1 MSLCALAVAGIWGQ
15 PQFTRGL
22 RIQGSGAPKQSLPR
36 ICLFLQL
43 QRRLIFL
50 SPSVQHAIPCSGTH
64 AHCAPPP
71 LFQGTKGS
79 SPQLDTG
86 PLISRPDERA
96 CFASVGLGSSGST
109 QQAHTLPRKP
119 SLPPKSYLTLSA
131 SCSPFPLDQ
140 PSPQGHPD
148 PVPTLPGPTCS

>member
-15 PQFTRGL
+15 PQFTRER
-22 RIQGSGAPKQSLPR
+22 RIRGSGGPKESLPM
-36 ICLFLQL
+36 IYFCNF

-50 SPSVQHAIPCSGTH
+50 SLSVQHAPSLAQVATPTMHLPHSSRGRRNH
-64 AHCAPPP
+64 P
-71 LFQGTKGS
+71 LSWTQG
-79 SPQLDTG
+79 PF
-86 PLISRPDERA
+86 SRPNERA
-96 CFASVGLGSSGST
+96 CFASVGLGSSRST
-109 QQAHTLPRKP
+109 QQGHTLPRKP
-119 SLPPKSYLTLSA
+119 SLPPKSCLTLSA